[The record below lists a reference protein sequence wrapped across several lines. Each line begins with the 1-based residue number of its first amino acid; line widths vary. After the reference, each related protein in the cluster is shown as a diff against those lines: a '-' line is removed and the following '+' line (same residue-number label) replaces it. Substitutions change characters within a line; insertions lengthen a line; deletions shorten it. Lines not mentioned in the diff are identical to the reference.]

1 MQPNIC
7 ICKIE
12 LKAFQKEK
20 SPKPPLLASLA
31 TEKCII
37 GNHENR
43 VSEFFWLEVSIEIM
57 FLNSVILQMENGV
70 EKT

>member
-20 SPKPPLLASLA
+20 SPKPPLLANLA
-31 TEKCII
+31 TKQCII

-43 VSEFFWLEVSIEIM
+43 VSENFDLKCPERSCFST
-57 FLNSVILQMENGV
+57 Q
-70 EKT
+70 